1 MESRRRSRAWAL
13 VVLLPAVAGLGWWVG
28 RASLPAPDRTADA
41 DTSVDAMPAAGPLP
55 TPPTAS
61 RGAARPS
68 TPDTPLPDLALPLR
82 DTWQGLKQRADSG
95 DAKASCRLAAELEYC
110 DQIRQRLDAASA
122 MLADHEAMAL
132 SAGTSS
138 PEATVQERARRQ
150 ALTRAS
156 EDVLGLSRHCEGV
169 PPFPSQDRVRH
180 WRNAA
185 LGGNIVAMRHYAV
198 GNAFRLNDTLEN
210 LDGLR
215 LYRSEAETIARRAAA
230 AGDLPTTLALAA
242 AYSPQPRN
250 GRRFY
255 LAQVVKPDPV
265 QALALYLHVQ
275 DSLRDGPPLAQ
286 PAQARMEA
294 TLRDL
299 ESGLSPAS
307 RSQARAQAA
316 RYEVN
321 TPVLP
326 SDRGDAFNSPL
337 VGATTGIDRQDC
349 DPPR

>member
-1 MESRRRSRAWAL
+1 MESRRRSWAWAL
-13 VVLLPAVAGLGWWVG
+13 VVLLPVVAGLGWWAG
-28 RASLPAPDRTADA
+28 RASLPAPDRAADA
-41 DTSVDAMPAAGPLP
+41 DTPVDATPVVGPLP
-55 TPPTAS
+55 TPPTTD
-61 RGAARPS
+61 GDVARPPS
-68 TPDTPLPDLALPLR
+68 PDAPLPDLALPLR

-122 MLADHEAMAL
+122 MLADHEAMASL
-132 SAGTSS
+132 TGRSN
-138 PEATVQERARRQ
+138 PEAAAQERARRQ
-150 ALTRAS
+150 ALTNAS

-169 PPFPSQDRVRH
+169 PSFPSQDRVRY
-180 WRNAA
+180 WRSAA
-185 LGGNIVAMRHYAV
+185 LGGSVAAMRHYTV

-210 LDGLR
+210 LDELR
-215 LYRSEAETIARRAAA
+215 LYRNDAEMIAKRAVA

-275 DSLRDGPPLAQ
+275 DRLRDGPPLTQ
-286 PAQARMEA
+286 PAQARMET

-316 RYEVN
+316 RYAVN

-326 SDRGDAFNSPL
+326 SDRGNAFNSPV